1 MWMRGWNQSSRQALR
16 SVQVHVRRFNTVNL
30 ASDAYTKPSERRL
43 EQFRRTAQFLS
54 SLDTAD
60 QREVAAMLRVDHSGE
75 IAANTIYEAQAD
87 VFGFQGKRQEKN
99 LIVVR
104 HVLIQEMWENERKH
118 LKATSAM
125 LDEYQTRPSAL
136 VPLWALAGR
145 VLGGATAMMGEK
157 SAMACTEA
165 VETVIGEHYDDQLA
179 HLDEIGSKLRTKF
192 TGEKVQQLEESL
204 ELLRSVLVEF
214 RDDELEHLDT
224 AVEHDA
230 QQAPAHALLSAIV
243 AYGCKGAIEVAKR
256 I

>member
-1 MWMRGWNQSSRQALR
+1 M
-16 SVQVHVRRFNTVNL
+16 QVHVRRFNTVNL

-165 VETVIGEHYDDQLA
+165 VETVIGEHYDEYVFAIPNPVNWHTWTRLA
-179 HLDEIGSKLRTKF
+179 ANSEQNSPERRCSSWKSRLNCF
-192 TGEKVQQLEESL
+192 A
-204 ELLRSVLVEF
+204 RS
-214 RDDELEHLDT
+214 
-224 AVEHDA
+224 
-230 QQAPAHALLSAIV
+230 
-243 AYGCKGAIEVAKR
+243 
-256 I
+256 